1 MRLGKVSL
9 NKEMWVV
16 TKTLLSL
23 VDPKETSAA
32 PCKCKKK
39 NVEHRKRRIS
49 ESVKLNLFEMDDS
62 IL

>member
-1 MRLGKVSL
+1 M
-9 NKEMWVV
+9 V

-32 PCKCKKK
+32 PCKCKK